1 MSRKN
6 KLESDQNA
14 PIFAKA
20 DVFKDL
26 MIRPGRGRGDVPLMQ
41 SHLKLIIVPS
51 FQSKKTSNQNET
63 DECKDECKIEILTLY
78 PKENR
83 QQTSFNEEEWG
94 EEEWGEEEQEC
105 EEGMD

>member
-41 SHLKLIIVPS
+41 SHLKLIIVPP

-63 DECKDECKIEILTLY
+63 DECKIEILTLY

-83 QQTSFNEEEWG
+83 QQTSFNEEE
-94 EEEWGEEEQEC
+94 
-105 EEGMD
+105 